1 MMTHNL
7 AGEVDAH
14 MDDSNTKQIT
24 EEPNMMGN
32 GTLTLTEGIRKDRSE
47 EAEHCELRTAEER
60 RQDLFENWQIPPS
73 HITLLSNAFAMK
85 PV

>member
-1 MMTHNL
+1 MKSNRHALCSYSAHNL

-47 EAEHCELRTAEER
+47 EAEAL
-60 RQDLFENWQIPPS
+60 
-73 HITLLSNAFAMK
+73 
-85 PV
+85 